1 MPDCMQGA
9 AGLNKMK
16 HLLKQHE
23 FYLAALILL
32 LVAGLS
38 TGTEDFLTLGNIF
51 DMTVS
56 SAILGIMA
64 CGLFV
69 VLIAGGIDIS
79 FPATAAIAQYL
90 TASYILANGG
100 NFPLAFAMAAVV
112 GMVLGMLNA
121 TLVYKLK
128 VPAIIITIAML
139 NVYFGLLIYF
149 TDGEWLYGFPD
160 WFMNGVELLSFT
172 GSDGYDYGLNLP
184 ILMLLACIALTA
196 LLMNKTRIGR
206 QIYAMGGNSDAAGR
220 IGINLFGLNL
230 FVYGYMGALAG
241 IAAVV
246 QTQITQSVAP
256 NSLMGFELTVLA
268 AVVLGGTS
276 MTGGKGTLLG
286 VVLGVALLAI
296 LKNGLT
302 LLGVPSYW
310 HTVVT
315 GLIILLS
322 ISITALNEKQQA
334 KQEA

>member
-1 MPDCMQGA
+1 MRS
-9 AGLNKMK
+9 LFK
-16 HLLKQHE
+16 HHE
-23 FYLAALILL
+23 FYLAVLIVLL
-32 LVAGLS
+32 MTGLNV
-38 TGTEDFLTLGNIF
+38 GTTDFMTLGNIF

-79 FPATAAIAQYL
+79 FPAIAAIAQYVM
-90 TASYILANGG
+90 ASYILANGG
-100 NFPLAFAMAAVV
+100 NFTLAFIIAAAV
-112 GMVLGMLNA
+112 GSLLGILNA
-121 TLVYKLK
+121 VLVYRLK

-139 NVYFGLLIYF
+139 NVYFGLLIYISN
-149 TDGEWLYGFPD
+149 GEWLYGFPE
-160 WFMNGVELLSFT
+160 WFMEGTELLSFT
-172 GSDGYDYGLNLP
+172 GNDGYDYGLNLP
-184 ILMLLACIALTA
+184 IMALLITIIFTS

-220 IGINLFGLNL
+220 IGINLFALHL

-268 AVVLGGTS
+268 AVVLGGAS

-286 VVLGVALLAI
+286 VILGVALLAI

-302 LLGVPSYW
+302 LLNVPSYW

-322 ISITALNEKQQA
+322 ISITALNEKRQTQ
-334 KQEA
+334 QEA

>member
-1 MPDCMQGA
+1 MLDIRS
-9 AGLNKMK
+9 LFK
-16 HLLKQHE
+16 HHE
-23 FYLAALILL
+23 FYLAVLIVLL
-32 LVAGLS
+32 MTGLNV
-38 TGTEDFLTLGNIF
+38 GTTDFMTLGNIF

-79 FPATAAIAQYL
+79 FPATAAIAQYVM
-90 TASYILANGG
+90 ASYILANGG
-100 NFPLAFAMAAVV
+100 NFTLAFIIAAAV
-112 GMVLGMLNA
+112 GSLLGILNA
-121 TLVYKLK
+121 VLVYRLK

-139 NVYFGLLIYF
+139 NVYFGLLIYIS
-149 TDGEWLYGFPD
+149 DGEWLYGFPE
-160 WFMNGVELLSFT
+160 WFMEGTELLSFT
-172 GSDGYDYGLNLP
+172 GNDGYDYGLNLP
-184 ILMLLACIALTA
+184 IMALLITIIFTS

-220 IGINLFGLNL
+220 IGINLFALHL

-268 AVVLGGTS
+268 AVVLGGAS

-286 VVLGVALLAI
+286 VILGVALLAI

-302 LLGVPSYW
+302 LLNVPSYW

-322 ISITALNEKQQA
+322 ISITALNEKRQTQ
-334 KQEA
+334 QEA

>member
-1 MPDCMQGA
+1 MLDIRS
-9 AGLNKMK
+9 LFK
-16 HLLKQHE
+16 HHE
-23 FYLAALILL
+23 FYLAVLIVLL
-32 LVAGLS
+32 MTGLNV
-38 TGTEDFLTLGNIF
+38 GTTDFMTLGNIF

-79 FPATAAIAQYL
+79 FPATAAIAQYVM
-90 TASYILANGG
+90 ASYILANGG
-100 NFPLAFAMAAVV
+100 NFTLAFIIAAAV
-112 GMVLGMLNA
+112 GSLLGILNA
-121 TLVYKLK
+121 VLVYRLK

-139 NVYFGLLIYF
+139 NVYFGLLIYISN
-149 TDGEWLYGFPD
+149 GEWLYGFPE
-160 WFMNGVELLSFT
+160 WFMEGTELLSFT
-172 GSDGYDYGLNLP
+172 GNDGYDYGLNLP
-184 ILMLLACIALTA
+184 IMALLITIIFTS

-220 IGINLFGLNL
+220 IGINLFALHL

-268 AVVLGGTS
+268 AVVLGGAS

-286 VVLGVALLAI
+286 VILGVALLAI

-302 LLGVPSYW
+302 LLNVPSYW

-322 ISITALNEKQQA
+322 ISITALNEKRQA
-334 KQEA
+334 QQEA